1 MGKSSWGSFV
11 PVMERI
17 CRRLSDIFFF
27 ILSLS
32 RSFFRL
38 LPSRGTLP
46 MEFYKTIPLLVSQQ
60 TYKPIRRWI
69 RDSFDPPP
77 LGSQYRADSKRR
89 VLFGVKPWKTRKI
102 LLSNASRTMDSCHSL
117 FNSPAKT
124 VFALS
129 IIAVYACVCIDLIPF
144 RFIFQKCIF
153 IRFILKW
160 MGFYVFASMV
170 EFFNETFSNL
180 SYTLILID
188 SYLSGKEK

>member
-129 IIAVYACVCIDLIPF
+129 IVAVYACVCVYRSYSFSIYFSEMHIYQVYLKVNGILYLCF
-144 RFIFQKCIF
+144 NGGIF
-153 IRFILKW
+153 
-160 MGFYVFASMV
+160 
-170 EFFNETFSNL
+170 
-180 SYTLILID
+180 
-188 SYLSGKEK
+188 

>member
-1 MGKSSWGSFV
+1 MGKSNSGSFV

-32 RSFFRL
+32 LSSPP
-38 LPSRGTLP
+38 LPRGTLP

-77 LGSQYRADSKRR
+77 LGLQYRADSKRR
-89 VLFGVKPWKTRKI
+89 ALLGVKPWKTRKI

-129 IIAVYACVCIDLIPF
+129 TVYCVCVCVCIDLIPF
-144 RFIFQKCIF
+144 RSIFQKCIF
-153 IRFILKW
+153 IRF
-160 MGFYVFASMV
+160 ASSF
-170 EFFNETFSNL
+170 EYGS
-180 SYTLILID
+180 
-188 SYLSGKEK
+188 